1 VERHERPETR
11 RDAELVEAT
20 RAGHRDAFA
29 RLVEAW
35 FDRCWEVS
43 WRILRDRDR
52 AADVTQDV
60 FLTAWQ
66 KLDTLADPGA
76 FGGWVLRMSRN
87 RSLDRLSHERRVQP
101 TDEEWM
107 LEPRDPTVTALADP
121 EREAVR
127 TEVHDLVWDAAAALG
142 ERDASILDLHL
153 RHGLEPRELA
163 GELGID
169 PNAANQA
176 LHRMRGRLGAAIRAR
191 VLWRK
196 GNPDCAALATDLQRA
211 PSTTF
216 DPRLVRLI
224 DRHVKSCEGCTERQ
238 RRAAVTLAAFAGVP
252 FVALAP
258 TLRATSAQAL
268 AAEGVPVPAEW
279 MVVSGFEA
287 GSGDGDAAGE
297 GAAQASQGVDVPD
310 VGVAEVGTIG
320 SDAAHDVRRGMGG
333 GEGDA
338 GDAETPSADGVA
350 RGNGS
355 RSRRIGAVVLA
366 AAGVFLL
373 AGGVG
378 VVAGVLGSP
387 APGGSTPPSPA
398 PSIPASPS
406 PTPSASTP
414 PIAPEPSSSVPTGT
428 VPPPAPNEP
437 APETSPPVS
446 PAPTVRVSAVWV
458 GVDGCPNETPFLY
471 RITWSTGDAD
481 TARLGGSW
489 GDDEVALSGVAERC
503 GAQTARFTFT
513 AIGPGGEVIE
523 VVEAEAT
530 PAG

>member
-1 VERHERPETR
+1 M
-11 RDAELVEAT
+11 VEAT

-101 TDEEWM
+101 TDEEWT
-107 LEPRDPTVTALADP
+107 LEPRDPTATALADP

-127 TEVHDLVWDAAAALG
+127 SEAYDLVWDAAAALG

-196 GNPDCAALATDLQRA
+196 GNPDCAALAADLHRA

-216 DPRLVRLI
+216 DTRLVRLI
-224 DRHVKSCEGCTERQ
+224 DRHVKSCEECTERE
-238 RRAAVTLAAFAGVP
+238 RRAAVTLAAFAAVP

-268 AAEGVPVPAEW
+268 AAHGVPVPAEW
-279 MVVSGFEA
+279 MAASA
-287 GSGDGDAAGE
+287 PGDGVGAGDGE
-297 GAAQASQGVDVPD
+297 GAVSPTA
-310 VGVAEVGTIG
+310 GTARANRAR
-320 SDAAHDVRRGMGG
+320 SPRTGM
-333 GEGDA
+333 
-338 GDAETPSADGVA
+338 
-350 RGNGS
+350 
-355 RSRRIGAVVLA
+355 IVLA
-366 AAGVFLL
+366 VTGVLLL

-378 VVAGVLGSP
+378 VVAGVRGSP
-387 APGGSTPPSPA
+387 APVETTTPSPA
-398 PSIPASPS
+398 PSIPVSAS
-406 PTPSASTP
+406 PTPVASTTP
-414 PIAPEPSSSVPTGT
+414 PVTPAPSSPVPTPT
-428 VPPPAPNEP
+428 VPPPAPSEP
-437 APETSPPVS
+437 APETTQPAS

-458 GVDGCPNETPFLY
+458 GVDGCPEETPFLY
-471 RITWSTGDAD
+471 RVTWSASDAD

-489 GDDEVALSGVAERC
+489 GDDEVTLTGVAERC
-503 GAQTARFTFT
+503 GPQSARFTLT
-513 AIGPGGEVIE
+513 AIGPGGEAVAA
-523 VVEAEAT
+523 AEAQAT
-530 PAG
+530 PPG

>member
-1 VERHERPETR
+1 MERHERPETR

-20 RAGHRDAFA
+20 RAGHGDAFA

-52 AADVTQDV
+52 AADVTQDI

-196 GNPDCAALATDLQRA
+196 GNPDCAALAADLHRA
-211 PSTTF
+211 PSTGF
-216 DPRLVRLI
+216 DTHLVRVI
-224 DRHVKSCEGCTERQ
+224 DRHVKNCAECTDRQ
-238 RRAAVTLAAFAGVP
+238 RRAAVTLAAFAAVP
-252 FVALAP
+252 FVAASP
-258 TLRATSAQAL
+258 ALRATSAQAL
-268 AAEGVPVPAEW
+268 AANGVPVPAEW
-279 MVVSGFEA
+279 TAASA
-287 GSGDGDAAGE
+287 PGDGDGE
-297 GAAQASQGVDVPD
+297 GAAEASAGVDTPH
-310 VGVAEVGTIG
+310 GV
-320 SDAAHDVRRGMGG
+320 RGEA
-333 GEGDA
+333 GEGIASPKA
-338 GDAETPSADGVA
+338 GFARADRA
-350 RGNGS
+350 RAQ
-355 RSRRIGAVVLA
+355 RIGMMVLA
-366 AAGVFLL
+366 ATGVLLL
-373 AGGVG
+373 AAGVG
-378 VVAGVLGSP
+378 VVAGVLGTP
-387 APGGSTPPSPA
+387 APVGTSTPSPA
-398 PSIPASPS
+398 PSIPASAS
-406 PTPSASTP
+406 PTPVASTTTP
-414 PIAPEPSSSVPTGT
+414 VTPAPSSPVPTPT
-428 VPPPAPNEP
+428 VPPPAPSEP
-437 APETSPPVS
+437 APETTQPAS

-471 RITWSTGDAD
+471 RITWSASDAD
-481 TARLGGSW
+481 TAHLGGSW
-489 GDDEVALSGVAERC
+489 GDDEVALTGVAEHC
-503 GAQTARFTFT
+503 GPQSARFTLT
-513 AIGPGGEVIE
+513 AIGPGGEAVE
-523 VVEAEAT
+523 TVEAQAT